1 MANISFEMRIFPN
14 RMKIAKVIPIY
25 KSGLKDSF
33 TNYRPVSLFLQF
45 SKILAKHFIN
55 RLNTFLEINNNQI
68 VNMVSEITKTAS
80 HALIDLHEPLPK
92 LIDNNWCVY
101 RYKKKLAMPLIIHC
115 CFKNCIDMGLEV

>member
-1 MANISFEMRIFPN
+1 MANISFEMGIFPN

-25 KSGLKDSF
+25 KSGLKDSL
-33 TNYRPVSLFLQF
+33 TNYRPVSLFLIF
-45 SKILAKHFIN
+45 LKILEKHFIN

-68 VNMVSEITKTAS
+68 VNMVPEITQTTS

-101 RYKKKLAMPLIIHC
+101 RFKKKLAIPLIIHC
-115 CFKNCIDMGLEV
+115 CYKN